1 MKTNYK
7 LVLLLFFISAFAN
20 AQTMDLRLST
30 YFYSWERADSTN
42 PDFET
47 SHLKGYQ
54 NLLLGVT
61 DKSKKW
67 SFNTS
72 LLTQEDIVNESGDGF
87 DYSFYNLYIKGTNLW
102 NALDVNIGRQ
112 YVFAGVG
119 NGSVDGLNLRYKA
132 GMNKQYQLSVFG
144 GALTPG
150 NYDFQSYSDFGN
162 NFIFGS
168 AFNYYGD
175 QGLTASLSY
184 FLKRKKY
191 DPYYAP
197 RINSSYVTTEEL
209 IVTDSRDQ
217 QLIGFNTSYTG
228 KQNYTL
234 FGKAYY
240 DIYLKKFYQAEFN
253 FSYPIKNFR
262 ISADYMYRGAQLTY
276 NTTFWTMAQFWPLS
290 HYQRVEG
297 SMDYTLKNGINLFAS
312 LADILYIDD
321 NSLEYQFGF
330 KNSWYGLY
338 YIGYSGY
345 AGESNGGVGYIYK
358 ELVRSKLSGNLTL
371 NYSNYSLGNYS
382 STRQDQFSGM
392 LGLTYRPSPQFSIDA
407 QGQLMTNMIYKTD
420 TRFMLGATYRLFSKF

>member
-7 LVLLLFFISAFAN
+7 LVLFLLFISAIAN
-20 AQTMDLRLST
+20 AQTMNLRLST

-54 NLLLGVT
+54 NMLLGVT

-72 LLTQEDIVNESGDGF
+72 LLAQEDIVNESGDGF
-87 DYSFYNLYIKGTNLW
+87 DYSFYNLYIKGSNLW
-102 NALDVNIGRQ
+102 NALDVIIGRQ

-132 GMNKQYQLSVFG
+132 GMKKQYQLSVFG

-168 AFNYYGD
+168 TFNYYGD

-184 FLKRKKY
+184 YLKRKKY

-197 RINSSYVTTEEL
+197 RIDSSFLTTQEL

-217 QLIGFNTSYTG
+217 QLTGFNISYTG

-321 NSLEYQFGF
+321 NSLEYQLGF

-345 AGESNGGVGYIYK
+345 AGESNGAVGYIYK

-382 STRQDQFSGM
+382 SARQDQFSGM

-407 QGQLMTNMIYKTD
+407 QGQLLTNMIYKTD